1 MLVSLAGLECTNL
14 ISTYPEDDPEEINKN
29 MKSKMMLGVGALN
42 VLVGVLLAIGQGLTR
57 KSEPRDLYL
66 SEKFQRVKPSKGVSY
81 FAATVLEEFNSYEV
95 QQMAGAGRKYGS
107 VPSQTSTIGRY
118 IYGQCLFI
126 GWAAMVVH
134 ILAGN
139 IFKLP
144 MPNPLAL
151 PIYPILERGS
161 NSTLTLKSGRNLF
174 VNLTKI

>member
-29 MKSKMMLGVGALN
+29 MKSKMMLGVGAIN
-42 VLVGVLLAIGQGLTR
+42 VFVGVLLAIGNGLSR
-57 KSEPRDLYL
+57 LHINLVYENHHHVIYPKDRLGI
-66 SEKFQRVKPSKGVSY
+66 QRVKLYKGVSY

-95 QQMAGAGRKYGS
+95 QQMAGGSRGYGS

-134 ILAGN
+134 ILAG
-139 IFKLP
+139 
-144 MPNPLAL
+144 
-151 PIYPILERGS
+151 E
-161 NSTLTLKSGRNLF
+161 
-174 VNLTKI
+174 